1 MAATEDETVPYSKS
15 STATRFFL
23 TGGWVCGRA
32 AAHMKR
38 KNNETNP
45 MRIMRDILML
55 LFTGG
60 IRGRYFRKTLAE
72 LKGGYKDFATA
83 GCFFYRGGAEMRR
96 GAQRKPKKHLPQIS
110 QINVFLGFF
119 LSAFICEN
127 LR

>member
-1 MAATEDETVPYSKS
+1 MVATEYETVPYAKS

-23 TGGWVCGRA
+23 TGGWACGRA

-83 GCFFYRGGAEMRR
+83 GCFFTAEARR
-96 GAQRKPKKHLPQIS
+96 CAGVRRENPKKHLPQIS
-110 QINVFLGFF
+110 QMNAFLGFF
-119 LSAFICEN
+119 LSAFTC
-127 LR
+127 

>member
-83 GCFFYRGGAEMRR
+83 GCTSAEW
-96 GAQRKPKKHLPQIS
+96 GLCYDF
-110 QINVFLGFF
+110 VFPLYLTASF
-119 LSAFICEN
+119 AV
-127 LR
+127 R

>member
-83 GCFFYRGGAEMRR
+83 GCFFTAE
-96 GAQRKPKKHLPQIS
+96 AQRCAGCARKPKKAFAADLADERFFR
-110 QINVFLGFF
+110 VFP
-119 LSAFICEN
+119 
-127 LR
+127 